1 MAANDMFYLSSMLF
15 LLMIG
20 VIWLSK
26 PKPGAVPGGG
36 AH

>member
-1 MAANDMFYLSSMLF
+1 MFYMSSMLF

-26 PKPGAVPGGG
+26 PKLGAVAGG
-36 AH
+36 AGAH